1 MDPCVIYQ
9 LTFPTGLSYIGQ
21 TTVARMPQRMR
32 EHRCASHNPELPVS
46 RAVAKYGL
54 PEPRILLVCEP
65 GDADRYETLAIECFG
80 TMKPNGYNLDGGGR
94 VRRTLSEETRQR
106 MAEAARRRFASE
118 TREQR
123 EHRLASLAM
132 GRKPSES
139 RKQAAKRMTEA
150 GRCRLPNLVH

>member
-1 MDPCVIYQ
+1 MDPCVIYL
-9 LTFPTGLSYIGQ
+9 LTFPSGLSYIGQ
-21 TTVARMPQRMR
+21 TTRERMSQRMR

-65 GDADRYETLAIECFG
+65 GDADRYEALAIEHFG

-94 VRRTLSEETRQR
+94 ARRILSDETRR
-106 MAEAARRRFASE
+106 RLSEAARRRFAAE
-118 TREQR
+118 TQEQR
-123 EHRLASLAM
+123 ELRLASLAK
-132 GRKPSES
+132 GRKPSAS
-139 RKQAAKRMTEA
+139 RKRGAKRMTEA